1 MSGLLDQLQ
10 FLRPQWLWLLAAV
23 PLLIWWWRTRRR
35 ARSAWS
41 DSVDPHL
48 LPHLLGSPG
57 TGRAALAPALALVAF
72 ALSVLALAGPSW
84 RSGTQPL
91 WERSM
96 PLVIAVDL
104 SSATLADDLP
114 PSRLLRARA
123 KIEALLGARAG
134 GQVGLVAF
142 ADDAFTVA
150 PLTADAANVALFV
163 DALAPDIMPVDGH
176 RPARAIEWS
185 ARLLRQAGFDRG
197 QILLLTG
204 TADAAARRAAAA
216 VAADGYRVSVLGL
229 GSASGGSYRDAAG
242 RAREARLDEA
252 ALRALA
258 AAGSGTYA
266 EIAAGEQDLR
276 ALGVLDAT
284 SAAAAGTARGGR
296 AGVRL
301 DEGYWLL
308 LPLLLLA
315 ALAFRRGGM
324 LGAVLLCLWLPLG
337 PARAQAPAEREAA
350 ERPPVQSRSAEGAVE
365 GGLWRR
371 ADQVAHARMQRAV
384 EAFRR
389 GDFAAAERVWGEL
402 PGPAA
407 AYNRGNALA
416 KAGRYEEAIAA
427 YDRALALQPGMEDAV
442 ANRAAVEAAMQRQP
456 PAGPRADAAGDPREG
471 ESPQAPGE
479 GAPPPP
485 EAQRGGDRPGQQ
497 QARDDAQPE
506 PPPPQPADARAQQDA
521 DAAQRERMRR
531 QLQAEEAGDEGRSAA
546 DPSETRAERELRE
559 ANEAW
564 LRRVP
569 DDPGGLLRAKFQLE
583 HERRRR
589 DGAD

>member
-1 MSGLLDQLQ
+1 MLGQLE
-10 FLRPQWLWLLAAV
+10 FLRPHWLWVFAALPFLA
-23 PLLIWWWRTRRR
+23 WWWRARRR

-41 DSVDPHL
+41 ESVDPHL
-48 LPHLLGSPG
+48 LAHLIEARGARRGAPG
-57 TGRAALAPALALVAF
+57 PALALLAF
-72 ALSVLALAGPSW
+72 VLAALALAGPSW
-84 RSGTQPL
+84 RLGTQPL
-91 WERSM
+91 WEQGT

-104 SSATLADDLP
+104 SSASLADDLP
-114 PSRLLRARA
+114 PTRLLRARA
-123 KIEALLGARAG
+123 KVDALLRARAG

-176 RPARAIEWS
+176 RPARAIERA
-185 ARLLRQAGFDRG
+185 ARLLRRAGFDRG
-197 QILLLTG
+197 DILLLTG
-204 TADAAARRAAAA
+204 DADAAARRAAAS
-216 VAADGYRVSVLGL
+216 AAGDGYRVSVLGL
-229 GSASGGSYRDAAG
+229 GSARGGDYRDTAG
-242 RAREARLDEA
+242 RVRAARLDAA

-258 AAGSGTYA
+258 AAGGGAYA
-266 EIAAGEQDLR
+266 EIAAGDQDLR
-276 ALGVLDAT
+276 ALGVLEAT
-284 SAAAAGTARGGR
+284 AVAGIDRGGR

-324 LGAVLLCLWLPLG
+324 LGAVLLCLWLPLS
-337 PARAQAPAEREAA
+337 PVQAQQAQEREAA
-350 ERPPVQSRSAEGAVE
+350 AEREPAEDLIG

-371 ADQVAHARMQRAV
+371 ADQAAHARMRRAI
-384 EAFRR
+384 EAFRSD
-389 GDFAAAERVWGEL
+389 DFAAAERAWREL
-402 PGPAA
+402 PGAEA

-427 YDRALALQPGMEDAV
+427 YDRALALRPGMEDAV

-456 PAGPRADAAGDPREG
+456 PSGPRADAAGEPREG
-471 ESPQAPGE
+471 QPPQAPQE
-479 GAPPPP
+479 GSPPP
-485 EAQRGGDRPGQQ
+485 EDEPGGDTPGKGEGSGDEQQ
-497 QARDDAQPE
+497 DAE
-506 PPPPQPADARAQQDA
+506 PPPQPTDAQAQEDA

-531 QLQAEEAGDEGRSAA
+531 QLQAEDPGEDDQSAA
-546 DPSETRAERELRE
+546 AAAETSEERELRE

-564 LRRVP
+564 LRRIP

-589 DGAD
+589 GGAD